1 MQTIMGIKAP
11 AMIQRPAREQL
22 QWPVQ
27 EARIKVSCQASFIL
41 TVIRPFTHEHFLI
54 NAQIPS
60 NKRPRGADNGR
71 FVACLLLKFFT

>member
-27 EARIKVSCQASFIL
+27 EVRIKVSCQASFIL

-60 NKRPRGADNGR
+60 SKRPRGADNGR